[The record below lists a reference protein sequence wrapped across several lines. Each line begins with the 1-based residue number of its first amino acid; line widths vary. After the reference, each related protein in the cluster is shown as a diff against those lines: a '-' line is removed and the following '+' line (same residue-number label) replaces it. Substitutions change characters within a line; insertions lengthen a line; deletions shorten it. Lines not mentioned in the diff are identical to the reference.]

1 VTKQLL
7 WINERLESNKK
18 QFLSLEPDPILMVVS
33 TGEKLSLYYF
43 VVYFR
48 TSIVKGY
55 LQDCFT
61 TNEEVSA
68 REVISHSKR
77 L

>member
-1 VTKQLL
+1 
-7 WINERLESNKK
+7 
-18 QFLSLEPDPILMVVS
+18 MVVS